1 MASPPDSF
9 LFVFLDGVGLA
20 PASAQNPLAAANATP
35 YLTSLLGIPLIQGID
50 QRTATLLCKPI
61 DACLGVPGLPQSAT
75 GQTALYTGRNA
86 PQFRGQH
93 QTGFANGSLRQLI
106 EEWGLFK
113 RVLQLGGTATMANLY
128 SPQYF
133 EAIANRRVRYSV
145 GTLLTLTAGLP
156 FRMQYE
162 YEQGEAVFWDI
173 TGDFARYR
181 GVAAA
186 PITPEEA
193 GRRLATLAG
202 QYTVT
207 LFESYLTD
215 FAGHDQDL
223 DKALRVLQLVDSFL
237 ASIIA
242 HLPSHVTLIVSSDHG
257 NLEDLSTKKHTLNPV
272 PLLVVGKAAP
282 AFEPVTD
289 LTGITPTILSLIQQ
303 SQRDG
308 AKGQG
313 LWQSLLRSSLT
324 SYRHLSRPSTARVQG
339 MTKIPFLGSL
349 RRSPREQPDS
359 KKQLRRSPNPLARTV
374 PPE

>member
-1 MASPPDSF
+1 MASPQDSF
-9 LFVFLDGVGLA
+9 IFLFLDGVGLA
-20 PASAQNPLAAANATP
+20 PASAQNPLAAANAIP
-35 YLTSLLGIPLIQGID
+35 YLTSLLGMPLIQGCD
-50 QRTATLLCKPI
+50 QQTPTLLCKPI

-75 GQTALYTGRNA
+75 GQTSLYTGRNA
-86 PQFRGQH
+86 PEFRGQH
-93 QTGFANGSLRQLI
+93 QTGFANGSLRPLI

-162 YEQGEAVFWDI
+162 YEQGEAIFWDI

-181 GVAAA
+181 GIAAA
-186 PITPEEA
+186 PITPQEA
-193 GRRLATLAG
+193 GKRLATLGG

-215 FAGHDQDL
+215 FAGHDQDI
-223 DKALRVLQLVDSFL
+223 DQAVRVLQLVDAFL
-237 ASIIA
+237 ESVIT
-242 HLPSHVTLIVSSDHG
+242 HLPSHVTLVVSSDHG

-272 PLLVVGKAAP
+272 PLLVVGKAAA
-282 AFEPVTD
+282 AFQSVTD
-289 LTGITPTILSLIQQ
+289 LTGITPTILSLVGQ
-303 SQRDG
+303 SQSG
-308 AKGQG
+308 PEKWQSI
-313 LWQSLLRSSLT
+313 LQSLLKSSLPP
-324 SYRHLSRPSTARVQG
+324 YKTASSPEKKRA
-339 MTKIPFLGSL
+339 KSSSKSPFLGEIRRGFAEQLANNKLLKRSL
-349 RRSPREQPDS
+349 
-359 KKQLRRSPNPLARTV
+359 NPLAKTA